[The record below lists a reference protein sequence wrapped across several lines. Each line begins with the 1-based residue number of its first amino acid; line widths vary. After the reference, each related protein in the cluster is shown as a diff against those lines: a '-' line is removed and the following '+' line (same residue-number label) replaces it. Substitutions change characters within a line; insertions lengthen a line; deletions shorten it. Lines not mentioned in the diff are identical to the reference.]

1 MGDILLEW
9 AKCELNNHIRYL
21 SFQVE
26 SCLSSDVTWGLGY
39 DSTPWVYTG
48 GWGGGHFKVSI
59 GYIGVEVNPV

>member
-1 MGDILLEW
+1 M
-9 AKCELNNHIRYL
+9 AKYKLNNYIHWL

-26 SCLSSDVTWGLGY
+26 TCVSSDVTWGLGY

-59 GYIGVEVNPV
+59 E